1 MNTEEL
7 VAKAKE
13 FCEMEYDISKT
24 LYNSNWSQLYHDDSM
39 VELGLQRCL
48 GVVQFIQTCGV
59 RFEDTKWYEDYRKKF
74 FEILE
79 KNI

>member
-13 FCEMEYDISKT
+13 FCEIEYRNSKI
-24 LYNSNWSQLYHDDSM
+24 LYNRKGSRLYHDDSM
-39 VELGLQRCL
+39 VKMGLQHCL

-59 RFEDTKWYEDYRKKF
+59 KYEDTKWYEDYRKKF

>member
-13 FCEMEYDISKT
+13 FCEEGYHDIKM
-24 LYNSNWSQLYHDDSM
+24 LYNRKGSRLYHDDSM
-39 VELGLQRCL
+39 VKIGLQYCL
-48 GVVQFIQTCGV
+48 AVVQFIQTCGV
-59 RFEDTKWYEDYRKKF
+59 KYEDVSWYDDYREKF
-74 FEILE
+74 YEIS